1 MGTPCL
7 SLEGKVAVVTGSRRG
22 MGRAIAL
29 RFAEAGAD
37 VAVCDMVVGGE
48 LEGVVE
54 EIKKLGRRSFATE
67 VDVTSKAF
75 ITSWVQ
81 KVEAEFGGID
91 ILANVAGILRVAN
104 LVDLSEEV
112 DGIEKQVG
120 GEL

>member
-54 EIKKLGRRSFATE
+54 EIKKLGRRSFDTE
-67 VDVTSKAF
+67 VDVTSKAS

-81 KVEAEFGGID
+81 KVEA
-91 ILANVAGILRVAN
+91 
-104 LVDLSEEV
+104 
-112 DGIEKQVG
+112 
-120 GEL
+120 